1 VSAPTFERA
10 LVTGASSGLGAAF
23 ARALARRGTAVVLVA
38 RRRDRLEALARDL
51 GASSEVLVADLDAE
65 PGLAAVEERLRRGDV
80 DLLVNNAGFSTGG
93 PFARADVAA
102 EEGMLRVHLLASL
115 RLMRAA
121 LPAMIERGRG
131 AVINVSSLGAL
142 TPSFPLNATYGA
154 SKAYLV
160 SLSESVAAELRGTGV
175 SVQALCPGFTHTE
188 FHKSPNKMKG
198 TPAFM
203 WMDPEPVVEAS
214 LAAVGKRV
222 LVVPGLANRLVATL
236 VRFLPR
242 GLVSAVIARGARPRR
257 PAARTSAQQRS

>member
-1 VSAPTFERA
+1 VPSFERA

-23 ARALARRGTAVVLVA
+23 ARDLARRGTAVTLVA
-38 RRRDRLEALARDL
+38 RRRDRLEALARAL
-51 GASSEVLVADLDAE
+51 GPAAEALVADLDTE
-65 PGLAAVEERLRRGDV
+65 VGVRAVEDRLERGDV
-80 DLLVNNAGFSTGG
+80 DLLVNNAGFGTGG
-93 PFARADVAA
+93 PFARADVEA
-102 EEGMLRVHLLASL
+102 EASMLRVHLLAPV

-121 LPAMIERGRG
+121 LPSMVSRGRG
-131 AVINVSSLGAL
+131 AVINVASLGAL

-160 SLSESVAAELRGTGV
+160 SLSESVNAELRGTGV

-203 WMDPEPVVEAS
+203 WMPPEPVVEAS

-222 LVVPGLANRLVATL
+222 VVVPGLANRLVAL
-236 VRFLPR
+236 LIRLLPR
-242 GLVSAVIARGARPRR
+242 ALVAAVIARGARPRR
-257 PAARTSAQQRS
+257 RASAKRA